1 LDQPDSHSFFGIESG
16 FHMEVF
22 FSQFDITNPSPVT
35 VLVEDRAPLFRQAQV
50 FTADGDLLREY
61 RLFEDENRMDLR
73 ALMAD
78 SKLPFVEF
86 ADHSRHFGL
95 TFPANLD
102 LPTQLIVDGP
112 DGFFIP
118 GIHSLPGVTLSHFG
132 TSTGGI
138 LRGASGRW
146 LAVSSL
152 DAPSL
157 DLGEMTGAP
166 ATTVETDERAVSFK
180 LTRHHDQGQVKGGQI
195 INLDPEPNLPDVT
208 SFRFKVRFG
217 DSSSALPS
225 RIQMQAD
232 MAPPLFHWVSSGVA
246 PSSSPSSQ
254 SYLSLIGPAELVCL
268 KRSESGQ
275 GIILRLRA
283 GSAGGQAQLGFPV
296 TVASVKLA
304 DLVERPG
311 AQLAANT
318 KAVSVPLI
326 PNGVVSIFIT
336 P

>member
-1 LDQPDSHSFFGIESG
+1 
-16 FHMEVF
+16 
-22 FSQFDITNPSPVT
+22 
-35 VLVEDRAPLFRQAQV
+35 
-50 FTADGDLLREY
+50 
-61 RLFEDENRMDLR
+61 
-73 ALMAD
+73 
-78 SKLPFVEF
+78 
-86 ADHSRHFGL
+86 
-95 TFPANLD
+95 
-102 LPTQLIVDGP
+102 
-112 DGFFIP
+112 
-118 GIHSLPGVTLSHFG
+118 
-132 TSTGGI
+132 
-138 LRGASGRW
+138 
-146 LAVSSL
+146 
-152 DAPSL
+152 
-157 DLGEMTGAP
+157 
-166 ATTVETDERAVSFK
+166 
-180 LTRHHDQGQVKGGQI
+180 
-195 INLDPEPNLPDVT
+195 